1 MFTLYLEYFNIFFF
15 SYLFIFI
22 SPPFPF
28 LLLLLSPHSHNHLL
42 FVASIR
48 PRWSCQSRLSAANL
62 ACPAAVLVAHPYHW
76 PISPL
81 IFGENFE
88 TFDWILGCEWR
99 VWIFFLFANLRF
111 LCVEFNWFLRNMM
124 DFEFWKFIFS
134 VILLTMC
141 VVWVY
146 GFQNLIYIILLNPYN
161 VIEVA
166 IFRLFCCCFCCCSW
180 HQIFGF

>member
-62 ACPAAVLVAHPYHW
+62 ACPAAVLVAHPYHR

-99 VWIFFLFANLRF
+99 VWFFFLFANLRF

-124 DFEFWKFIFS
+124 DFEFWKLIFS
-134 VILLTMC
+134 IICLTMWLGCDSCECSLMDSPVFIVAC
-141 VVWVY
+141 VNWKKLNKTSLITRASRLQW
-146 GFQNLIYIILLNPYN
+146 GF
-161 VIEVA
+161 
-166 IFRLFCCCFCCCSW
+166 FF
-180 HQIFGF
+180 

>member
-1 MFTLYLEYFNIFFF
+1 MDFGFWVVIEVFVGFFCWVISGSCSCCSIGFLRVLIGFWVVNGELDFFF
-15 SYLFIFI
+15 
-22 SPPFPF
+22 F
-28 LLLLLSPHSHNHLL
+28 L
-42 FVASIR
+42 V
-48 PRWSCQSRLSAANL
+48 
-62 ACPAAVLVAHPYHW
+62 V
-76 PISPL
+76 
-81 IFGENFE
+81 
-88 TFDWILGCEWR
+88 
-99 VWIFFLFANLRF
+99 ANLRF
-111 LCVEFNWFLRNMM
+111 LYVEFNWFLRNMM

-166 IFRLFCCCFCCCSW
+166 IFWLFCCCFCCCSW

>member
-1 MFTLYLEYFNIFFF
+1 MGLHWWGQSQNFWFLNYRAQLKMTVHCSSKLSLSVSLSLYIYIYIYYVVFTLYLEYFNIFFF

-62 ACPAAVLVAHPYHW
+62 ACPAAVLVAHPYHR

-81 IFGENFE
+81 IFGENFD

-99 VWIFFLFANLRF
+99 VWFFFCLLIWGFCVLNSIGFWEIWWILSFENLSF
-111 LCVEFNWFLRNMM
+111 L
-124 DFEFWKFIFS
+124 
-134 VILLTMC
+134 
-141 VVWVY
+141 
-146 GFQNLIYIILLNPYN
+146 
-161 VIEVA
+161 
-166 IFRLFCCCFCCCSW
+166 
-180 HQIFGF
+180 